1 MVRPGCACGQVGWD
15 EPIRQPISCAFSAA
29 EDLAFAYSDH
39 AIAVSS
45 HAASDY
51 TATAVQNHCH
61 ETEERNG
68 RLEKAPWDKGQVTNT
83 VLN

>member
-1 MVRPGCACGQVGWD
+1 VVRPGCACGQVGWD
-15 EPIRQPISCAFSAA
+15 EPISCAFSAA

-51 TATAVQNHCH
+51 TATAVQNHCSLV
-61 ETEERNG
+61 TKLKSRNG